1 MGKKKEEYRKMAHES
16 CESFIPSNGDGTKHS
31 DTSCNVF
38 MSMRFSQAWH
48 NLTYK
53 QKELYSILKGLEYA
67 EKKDRA
73 KLITEKERTTL
84 SNEELRSINVKY
96 RFTFNKTK
104 WCYYFG
110 LYSPKGRNDFYDDMN
125 ALIQNG
131 FVKLLQSGQNTKTS
145 NIYELDNK
153 WRELGKWESP
163 YKP

>member
-1 MGKKKEEYRKMAHES
+1 MAKNYKKMSHES
-16 CESFIPSNGDGTKHS
+16 CESFIPLNANGTRHA

-38 MSMRFSQAWH
+38 MSMRFSKAWH
-48 NLTYK
+48 ELTYK
-53 QKELYSILKGLEYA
+53 QKELYSIIKGLEFA
-67 EKKDRA
+67 ETKHRSV
-73 KLITEKERTTL
+73 LLTERERQDLSKE
-84 SNEELRSINVKY
+84 EQQKINIKY

-110 LYSPKGRNDFYDDMN
+110 LYSPQGRNDFYDDMK
-125 ALIQNG
+125 ALIDKG
-131 FVKLLQSGQNTKTS
+131 FIKRLESGQNTRTS